1 MPVASSTGRTA
12 PARVGINDSTTTAK
26 PSRSSTEPAVA
37 APPSTAA
44 GPVSVN
50 PTGNNVLLPS
60 GNTTSNST
68 DPCRRILPN
77 TRNSRPNSG
86 CRSRV
91 TVTNDGKSSIPAV
104 RRDFL

>member
-1 MPVASSTGRTA
+1 MPVASSTGPAA
-12 PARVGINDSTTTAK
+12 PARAEINDATTTAK
-26 PSRSSTEPAVA
+26 PSRSSTAPTVA
-37 APPSTAA
+37 APPSTAV
-44 GPVSVN
+44 GPASVN

-77 TRNSRPNSG
+77 TRNSRPHSG

-104 RRDFL
+104 RRGFL